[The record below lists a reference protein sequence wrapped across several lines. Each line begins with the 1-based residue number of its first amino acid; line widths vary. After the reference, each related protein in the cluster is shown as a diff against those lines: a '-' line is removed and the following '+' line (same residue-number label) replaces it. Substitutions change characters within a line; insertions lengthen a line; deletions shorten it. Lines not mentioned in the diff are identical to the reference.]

1 MVWWCGGVVAR
12 WCGGVGVVVW
22 WCGGVVVRC
31 GVVSWCGGVASW
43 RLKDASLDQ
52 QRCQLFPF
60 LAMENCKQVLSKI
73 LQKQD
78 VTSLQSGPY
87 ANPNN

>member
-1 MVWWCGGVVAR
+1 MVVR
-12 WCGGVGVVVW
+12 WCG
-22 WCGGVVVRC
+22 C
-31 GVVSWCGGVASW
+31 GVVSWCGGVASL

-60 LAMENCKQVLSKI
+60 LAMKNCNQALSKI

-87 ANPNN
+87 ANPNSLSLRYQRFQ

>member
-1 MVWWCGGVVAR
+1 M
-12 WCGGVGVVVW
+12 
-22 WCGGVVVRC
+22 VRC
-31 GVVSWCGGVASW
+31 GVVSWCGGVASL

>member
-1 MVWWCGGVVAR
+1 MVW
-12 WCGGVGVVVW
+12 
-22 WCGGVVVRC
+22 C
-31 GVVSWCGGVASW
+31 GVVSWCGGVASL

-60 LAMENCKQVLSKI
+60 LAMKNCNQVLSEI

-87 ANPNN
+87 ANPNNLSSRYQRFQ